1 MENKEKTNYFRLKK
15 YNCAQAVAFSLLPF
29 INEKVDEITLFKM
42 TEALG
47 GGGCGSH
54 KGTCGALSGAQ
65 LIIGLAQSNG
75 NLENPDSSDKTYAFG
90 QKVNEEFNRIMKSYI
105 CEDIKKEGN
114 CEKAIELAINL
125 TKEALQNKN

>member
-1 MENKEKTNYFRLKK
+1 MENKNYYRLKK

-29 INEKVDEITLFKM
+29 INEKVDETTLFKM

-47 GGGCGSH
+47 GGGCGTK

-65 LIIGLAQSNG
+65 LIIGLATSDG
-75 NLENPDSSDKTYAFG
+75 NLENPNSKDATYKAG
-90 QKVNEEFNRIMKSYI
+90 KKVSEDFNRIMKSYI
-105 CEDIKKEGN
+105 CEDIKKEDN

>member
-47 GGGCGSH
+47 GGGCGTQ

-65 LIIGLAQSNG
+65 LIIGLAESNG
-75 NLENPDSSDKTYAFG
+75 NLENPDSSDKTYKFG

-105 CEDIKKEGN
+105 CEDIKKDDN
-114 CEKAIELAINL
+114 CEKAIETAINL
-125 TKEALQNKN
+125 TKKALQNKD